1 MKVCIARAI
10 ALSVLLHGAAAAA
23 VAMNSNRAV
32 AFGPQNCVSLT
43 RSDAGSCVLATDCGA
58 ADLSKTEFAFDCVG
72 RDGIVRHSFGNGGFD
87 SNEEFDT
94 EVKCDRCDKISA
106 EDVMATNVEKP
117 AAEAAPVPPKPVQRA
132 TLKVEVPQAM
142 PASVVFKAKSRQT
155 VKTEAKAEKKAK
167 VWPFSDKEWKQI
179 TGGSEK
185 KDEAARY
192 GPDGCVS
199 TWKSPENHCIMQ
211 TKCKDVDISKY
222 EFGLVCVDKVGSPV
236 RHLFGKDSFDE
247 EETFESTDAGSSET
261 YPMEAGQIRK
271 GGFIMI
277 KDKPCKVIEVTSSKT
292 GKHGHAK
299 CHFVALD
306 IFTGKKVEDLVP
318 ASHTTRVPFVKK
330 LTFQCMDVDSEG
342 FVSCMDEDGNV
353 REDLKL
359 PNVMAQK
366 PPNGDEVSARIM
378 ELLEAGKD
386 FYIIV
391 QQACGTE
398 MIMDTKVMT
407 GD

>member
-247 EETFESTDAGSSET
+247 EETFDTLIKCDQCLGLEDIPDA
-261 YPMEAGQIRK
+261 
-271 GGFIMI
+271 
-277 KDKPCKVIEVTSSKT
+277 
-292 GKHGHAK
+292 
-299 CHFVALD
+299 VALNGEVVTMSKD
-306 IFTGKKVEDLVP
+306 IANLKDVMKNISINVQMLNEEVFKTNAAPAPAGAAPAPAAAAKAEEKAPEKKSLIHHSTAHHNLRHSHRRHYED
-318 ASHTTRVPFVKK
+318 
-330 LTFQCMDVDSEG
+330 DD
-342 FVSCMDEDGNV
+342 DEDDDDDRADAV
-353 REDLKL
+353 YAAPEQKSQYPVARDEEDD
-359 PNVMAQK
+359 
-366 PPNGDEVSARIM
+366 GDDE
-378 ELLEAGKD
+378 D
-386 FYIIV
+386 
-391 QQACGTE
+391 
-398 MIMDTKVMT
+398 
-407 GD
+407 